1 MLLHTAGCVLEPFR
15 WRRKSVGNVMEY
27 SDYLIRGM
35 IPGLN
40 IRFVMTETTSTVT
53 SAMEIHDTDPVSTLI
68 FGEALTV
75 GALCSQQLEGDE
87 RYTLRWDYSGLIKR
101 ILIDVDAE
109 GKVRGIPYQPHA
121 MTEAGSESDV
131 FGKRDGQISVVKSI
145 DGKVL
150 NSGLSN
156 AGLLN
161 VADDAGFFFSTS
173 DQIETEIVC
182 TVSLQ
187 AEIERPIEY
196 AAGIMIQAMPD
207 CDLEE
212 FLNIRREL
220 HSEKVRHLLG
230 DIMPSE
236 KKLWKILE
244 HATGMELPF
253 GEEKLVYEFSGEPEY
268 KCTCNREKLRLSLST
283 LGETELKDIFDQN
296 ESPTVRCEFCN
307 KCYKF
312 SREDFDLV

>member
-1 MLLHTAGCVLEPFR
+1 
-15 WRRKSVGNVMEY
+15 MEY

-40 IRFVMTETTSTVT
+40 IRFVLTETTSTVT
-53 SAMEIHDTDPVSTLI
+53 SAMEIHDTDPVSTII

-75 GALCSQQLEGDE
+75 GALCSQQLKGPE
-87 RYTLRWDYSGLIKR
+87 RYTLRWDYTGLIKR
-101 ILIDVDAE
+101 VLIDTDAE
-109 GKVRGIPYQPHA
+109 GKIRGIPYQPHV
-121 MTEAGSESDV
+121 MTKADSEGDV
-131 FGKRDGQISVVKSI
+131 FGTGDGQISIVKSI

-161 VADDAGFFFSTS
+161 IADDAGFFFSTS
-173 DQIETEIVC
+173 DQVETEIVC
-182 TVSLQ
+182 SVSLN
-187 AEIERPIEY
+187 ADMERPIEY
-196 AAGIMIQAMPD
+196 AAGIMLQAMPD
-207 CDLEE
+207 CDLENFQE
-212 FLNIRREL
+212 IRTEM
-220 HSEKVRHLLG
+220 HSEKIKHLLG

-236 KKLWKILE
+236 KKLWKIIELV
-244 HATGMELPF
+244 TGMELPF

-283 LGETELKDIFDQN
+283 LGENELKDIFDQN
-296 ESPTVRCEFCN
+296 ESPMVRCEFCN

-312 SREDFDLV
+312 SREDFNLV